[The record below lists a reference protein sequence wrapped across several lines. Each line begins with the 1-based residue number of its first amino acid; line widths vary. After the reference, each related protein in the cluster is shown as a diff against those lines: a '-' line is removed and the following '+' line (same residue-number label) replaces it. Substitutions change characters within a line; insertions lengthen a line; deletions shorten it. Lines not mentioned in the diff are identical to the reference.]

1 LGHSGIIALEGLPV
15 AAAVVAA
22 AALFWALGWYK
33 AAAVA
38 AALSVFTLWF
48 FRNPERTPP
57 AGENLVVAPADGRV
71 VFVGDVTDDR
81 YIKGEAVKVSIFMN
95 IFNVHVNRAPESGT
109 VTDVM
114 YNPGRFLSAN
124 KDKASMDNEQNAVI
138 IKTPS
143 GAMIGF
149 VQIAG
154 LVARRIKC
162 WVQPGDRLSRGE
174 RFGLI
179 MFGSRLDVYMP
190 AGTVPKVSLGE
201 HTVAGETVIGVLP

>member
-1 LGHSGIIALEGLPV
+1 LGHTSIIALEGLPV
-15 AAAVVAA
+15 AAAVIAA

-38 AALSVFTLWF
+38 AAFSVFTLWF
-48 FRNPERTPP
+48 FRNPERTAP
-57 AGENLVVAPADGRV
+57 AGEKLVVAPADGRV
-71 VFVGDVTDDR
+71 VFVGEVMEDR
-81 YIKGEAVKVSIFMN
+81 YIKGRTLKVSIFMN
-95 IFNVHVNRAPESGT
+95 IFNVHVNRAPETGA

-114 YNPGRFLSAN
+114 YNPGKFISAD
-124 KDKASMDNEQNAVI
+124 KDKASMDNEQNAVVI
-138 IKTPS
+138 ETPS
-143 GAMIGF
+143 GHRIGF

-162 WVQPGDRLSRGE
+162 WVRPGDRLTRGE

-190 AGTVPKVSLGE
+190 PGTVPRVSLGE